1 MAGCDSSR
9 GDLALLRRWLLPLI
23 GLAVLPG
30 VIAWACPFC
39 SAVSMTL
46 SEEIKAADAAIV
58 ASLVKL
64 PPQPTEDQQAKGNYV
79 PAEMAKG
86 TFEVVE
92 VLKGPATLKPKQ
104 KIEILF
110 FGQKPVGTK
119 FFIAGTDPK
128 DLAWGTPVELTE
140 RGSRYLAK
148 LVKLPESG
156 TQRLLFFQDY
166 LEDKDPLLAGDAYD
180 EFAKT
185 PYAEVAQI
193 KDQMRHDKLLEWIK
207 APDTSTSRRRLYLT
221 MLGVC
226 GTKADLP
233 ALEAMMKDPQGRP
246 ALDALIACYLNLD
259 GAAGMPLVEDLFLK
273 NPKAEYTD
281 TYAAIMALRFH
292 GQETHAVPKERLV
305 EGLRYMLDRP
315 QLADLVIPDLAR
327 WQDWSVMGRLVKL
340 FKDAKEDTVWVRVPV
355 INYLRACP
363 LPEAKVQIAELKK
376 IDPESVDRASQFFPL
391 AAATPPPGSQRPK
404 AESSSDKGNTAKASP
419 DKGGPAPPPTKKVAA
434 AAPKSKSDKAPAG
447 TPPAAKPTADTPV
460 ASNTAAGGGKVKKPT
475 AVVMVNQPAASG
487 QTERV
492 IPVGSKTAEESPP
505 NRAVTWSLLGVG
517 GVLLILAGVM
527 RGNRRREPVSKA

>member
-1 MAGCDSSR
+1 
-9 GDLALLRRWLLPLI
+9 
-23 GLAVLPG
+23 
-30 VIAWACPFC
+30 
-39 SAVSMTL
+39 
-46 SEEIKAADAAIV
+46 
-58 ASLVKL
+58 
-64 PPQPTEDQQAKGNYV
+64 
-79 PAEMAKG
+79 
-86 TFEVVE
+86 
-92 VLKGPATLKPKQ
+92 
-104 KIEILF
+104 
-110 FGQKPVGTK
+110 
-119 FFIAGTDPK
+119 
-128 DLAWGTPVELTE
+128 
-140 RGSRYLAK
+140 
-148 LVKLPESG
+148 
-156 TQRLLFFQDY
+156 
-166 LEDKDPLLAGDAYD
+166 
-180 EFAKT
+180 
-185 PYAEVAQI
+185 
-193 KDQMRHDKLLEWIK
+193 
-207 APDTSTSRRRLYLT
+207 
-221 MLGVC
+221 
-226 GTKADLP
+226 
-233 ALEAMMKDPQGRP
+233 
-246 ALDALIACYLNLD
+246 
-259 GAAGMPLVEDLFLK
+259 
-273 NPKAEYTD
+273 
-281 TYAAIMALRFH
+281 
-292 GQETHAVPKERLV
+292 VPKERLV

-363 LPEAKVQIAELKK
+363 LPEAKAQIAELKK

-404 AESSSDKGNTAKASP
+404 AESSSDKGDSAKASP

-434 AAPKSKSDKAPAG
+434 ATPKSKSDKSPAG

-492 IPVGSKTAEESPP
+492 IPVGSKTVEESPP